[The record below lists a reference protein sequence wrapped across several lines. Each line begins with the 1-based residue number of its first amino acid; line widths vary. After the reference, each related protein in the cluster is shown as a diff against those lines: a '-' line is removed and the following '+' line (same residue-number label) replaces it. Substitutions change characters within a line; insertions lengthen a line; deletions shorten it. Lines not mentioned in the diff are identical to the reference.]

1 MCLPVIY
8 ELQTEKLL
16 GEFPTSAEA
25 AAAVPPLRL
34 SFSFFF
40 FAVVVLV
47 YALNLVTS

>member
-25 AAAVPPLRL
+25 AAAVPPASSLFL
-34 SFSFFF
+34 ILF

>member
-1 MCLPVIY
+1 MCLLVIY

-25 AAAVPPLRL
+25 AVPPPSL
-34 SFSFFF
+34 SPFLILF

>member
-25 AAAVPPLRL
+25 AVPPLVSL
-34 SFSFFF
+34 SPSF